1 MLAQA
6 FENSG
11 AAIKNAA
18 MHGALEA
25 ASEHSPVKMKHLL
38 SGIQN
43 EYSKQGRNFSAAQ
56 KELLEAFL

>member
-1 MLAQA
+1 
-6 FENSG
+6 
-11 AAIKNAA
+11 

-38 SGIQN
+38 AGIQN